1 MALLV
6 VLANV
11 TAGLGLGAMVLRV
24 LGLDKEMTPGEH
36 WTVSFAI
43 GFGVLGW
50 LVFPI
55 GIAGLLSAGPLWTL
69 LLAGSLGVLLLRKGG
84 LPVLGTNP
92 DAIGKALLALLC
104 VILFL
109 DLAEALAPPAD
120 ADSLAYHFN
129 WPKRFIA
136 DGKVAFIP
144 QAWTGAVPLL
154 TQMTYIPSLA
164 LGGETAL
171 TLWTMT
177 ASWAGAA
184 MLFVFC
190 RRHLSL
196 NWSLAVA
203 LIYLTT
209 PAVIYGGGSGQV
221 EQKMTLFVL
230 AGAWGLARSLETGR
244 LSFAVLAGLA
254 AGFFAGAKY
263 MGLLF
268 VASAGLVILFQRG
281 PVRQGLVAGAAFGV
295 AAVAGGF
302 QWYAWN
308 AVHTGDPVFP
318 MFFEWLGRD
327 DLDFWSADYTVWF
340 KKALRSIERDLPRS
354 VWWFIG
360 YPFKATFDPLPLF
373 EARRT
378 GFGPFGMLALPFAV
392 FGAWILRHRIR
403 QSRLLTYAVVC
414 ALFYTLWWFTGSSQ
428 RIRHLL
434 PVLPLFLVVVTV
446 AAVRFAD
453 FKKLHPPLLAA
464 VGLTLIVQL
473 AGHGIFSLAYLKH
486 LAGNDNRQAF
496 LSRNV
501 IFYDVVPWINANLG
515 PEDRLFLS
523 DRQILYY
530 LKVPYFYGSPHV
542 QARVELR
549 PGRVR
554 PQTLYRQLKSAGITH
569 IMHRYARE
577 TASDLEQAPWRVLE
591 KMGCL
596 TLRKKFQLRSFKSRT
611 LPGFYNNLMD
621 IEIFRLNDLECL
633 Q

>member
-1 MALLV
+1 MAVLV
-6 VLANV
+6 LLANV
-11 TAGLGLGAMVLRV
+11 TAALGFGAMVLRV
-24 LGLDKEMTPGEH
+24 LRLDTDISPGEH

-55 GIAGLLSAGPLWTL
+55 GIVGLLSAGPLWAL
-69 LLAGSLGVLLLRKGG
+69 LLAGSLGVLLLGKSG
-84 LPVLGTNP
+84 LPVLGQNP
-92 DAIGKALLALLC
+92 GALGKALLSVVVTVLL
-104 VILFL
+104 L
-109 DLAEALAPPAD
+109 DFAEALAPPAD

-129 WPKRFIA
+129 WPRRFIA
-136 DGKVAFIP
+136 AGEIAFIP

-154 TQMTYIPSLA
+154 IQMTYIPSLA

-177 ASWAGAA
+177 ASWAAAA
-184 MLFVFC
+184 MLFVLA

-196 NWSLAVA
+196 NWSLAVT

-221 EQKMTLFVL
+221 EPKLTLFVL
-230 AGAWGLARSLETGR
+230 AGAWGVARSIETER
-244 LSFAVLAGLA
+244 LSFVVLAGLA

-268 VASAGLVILFQRG
+268 VAAAGLIILFQRG
-281 PVRQGLVAGAAFGV
+281 RVLSGLVAGAVFGL
-295 AAVAGGF
+295 AAVASGF

-327 DLDFWSADYTVWF
+327 DLSFWSADYTVWF
-340 KKALRSIERDLPRS
+340 KKTLRRLERDVPRSI
-354 VWWFIG
+354 WWFIG
-360 YPFKATFDPLPLF
+360 YPFKATFDPVAVF
-373 EARRT
+373 QAGRI
-378 GFGPFGMLALPFAV
+378 GFGPFGILVLPFAV
-392 FGAWILRHRIR
+392 FGAWVLQHRIR
-403 QSRLLTYAVVC
+403 QSRLFLYAVVC
-414 ALFYTLWWFTGSSQ
+414 ALFYTLWFFTGSSQ

-434 PVLPLFLVVVTV
+434 PVLPLFLVVMTV

-453 FKKLHPPLLAA
+453 LKKLHPPLLAA

-486 LAGNDNRQAF
+486 LTGNDSHQAF

-501 IFYDVVPWINANLG
+501 LFYDVVPWINANLG
-515 PEDRLFLS
+515 PQDRLFLGE
-523 DRQILYY
+523 RQIFYY
-530 LKVPYFYGSPHV
+530 LKVPYFFGSANV
-542 QARVELR
+542 QLVVELR
-549 PGRVR
+549 PNRVR
-554 PQTLYRQLKSAGITH
+554 PRALYNQLKSVGVTYVLY
-569 IMHRYARE
+569 RYGEKRE
-577 TASDLEQAPWRVLE
+577 GGLQQTPLLTLQE
-591 KMGCL
+591 MGCL
-596 TLRKKFQLRSFKSRT
+596 TPMKNFQVKSFKSRT
-611 LPGFYNNLMD
+611 LPDLNNALIDIGFFKVKD
-621 IEIFRLNDLECL
+621 RDCL